1 MDPPWCSMFHP
12 TRPRNKRHG
21 KNSKTAIQSFLEW
34 SSNGSLSSSYPKYM
48 HGFSWWKPLL
58 GSKKSKETVIGFH
71 FHRILISMTKLVAV
85 SRKAAKK
92 VIKKSKDQTPFL
104 DVPATIRDPR
114 QQRMTNILSG
124 LRHLK
129 APVVADLHVG
139 MLVGSQLPILPHVV
153 FKVKS

>member
-1 MDPPWCSMFHP
+1 MVFHVSSHTAQKQK
-12 TRPRNKRHG
+12 TRQA
-21 KNSKTAIQSFLEW
+21 SKENMQIQSFLEW

-139 MLVGSQLPILPHVV
+139 NASGKPTSNLTPCC
-153 FKVKS
+153 F